1 MFEFVGRCFH
11 GEMDI
16 WGLCSRKAKYV
27 DFGSEERRGKF
38 VNGHQTQDPAW
49 DADVDA
55 LTEMEYNLVAEQPK
69 GIKLELHDPD
79 TLESPRDQEEHKHTQ
94 EETSVPDDLEKDV
107 KPKAT
112 NLDFE
117 NHNELS
123 DLIPENESENNSSID
138 DSS

>member
-1 MFEFVGRCFH
+1 MRSYFVRF
-11 GEMDI
+11 
-16 WGLCSRKAKYV
+16 
-27 DFGSEERRGKF
+27 
-38 VNGHQTQDPAW
+38 
-49 DADVDA
+49 
-55 LTEMEYNLVAEQPK
+55 
-69 GIKLELHDPD
+69 
-79 TLESPRDQEEHKHTQ
+79 RDQEEHKHTQ